1 MMENT
6 GQWPTQGADSLSDS
20 FEVDQGLHQTVPM
33 HGLSAHHFGTAIYND
48 LVDNPG
54 CILETFGSFSSA
66 SQDTS
71 VSQGLGAVSSSFSS
85 TSSSGAADSFHPFE
99 SSSCSQFEGQSSS
112 SRTLYP
118 QDLRSR
124 MPSPCMSDMGR
135 ETALEAGGNSQIAD
149 APDTASRLPVKT
161 KRGKSKPG
169 RTSKSK
175 QFSNR
180 AIQPKTAESKGAAG
194 IRKELPDRATKSLK
208 PRSGSPKPSN
218 GVLARPKSC
227 QIMSNPPVSVQGTV
241 PVSMP
246 IQRDQLHAPVKPV
259 SSTDWSMERL
269 AKDEFL
275 LRSKREGMTYRE
287 IRKAGGFREAESTLR
302 GRYRTLTKKKE
313 ERVRRPEWEDQDV
326 QLLRK
331 GVAKFAKEA
340 ENGRM
345 KVPWKQV
352 AEYIQQKGGSY
363 LFGNATCRKKWD
375 ELVQNGDENGDYGD
389 EEECM
394 E

>member
-1 MMENT
+1 
-6 GQWPTQGADSLSDS
+6 
-20 FEVDQGLHQTVPM
+20 
-33 HGLSAHHFGTAIYND
+33 
-48 LVDNPG
+48 
-54 CILETFGSFSSA
+54 
-66 SQDTS
+66 
-71 VSQGLGAVSSSFSS
+71 
-85 TSSSGAADSFHPFE
+85 
-99 SSSCSQFEGQSSS
+99 
-112 SRTLYP
+112 
-118 QDLRSR
+118 
-124 MPSPCMSDMGR
+124 
-135 ETALEAGGNSQIAD
+135 
-149 APDTASRLPVKT
+149 
-161 KRGKSKPG
+161 
-169 RTSKSK
+169 
-175 QFSNR
+175 
-180 AIQPKTAESKGAAG
+180 
-194 IRKELPDRATKSLK
+194 
-208 PRSGSPKPSN
+208 
-218 GVLARPKSC
+218 
-227 QIMSNPPVSVQGTV
+227 MSNVPVPVQATV

-246 IQRDQLHAPVKPV
+246 IQREQLHAPVKPV

-313 ERVRRPEWEDQDV
+313 ERVRRPEWEERDV

-331 GVAKFAKEA
+331 GVAKYAKEA

-389 EEECM
+389 EEE
-394 E
+394 

>member
-1 MMENT
+1 
-6 GQWPTQGADSLSDS
+6 
-20 FEVDQGLHQTVPM
+20 
-33 HGLSAHHFGTAIYND
+33 
-48 LVDNPG
+48 
-54 CILETFGSFSSA
+54 
-66 SQDTS
+66 
-71 VSQGLGAVSSSFSS
+71 
-85 TSSSGAADSFHPFE
+85 
-99 SSSCSQFEGQSSS
+99 
-112 SRTLYP
+112 
-118 QDLRSR
+118 
-124 MPSPCMSDMGR
+124 
-135 ETALEAGGNSQIAD
+135 
-149 APDTASRLPVKT
+149 
-161 KRGKSKPG
+161 
-169 RTSKSK
+169 
-175 QFSNR
+175 
-180 AIQPKTAESKGAAG
+180 
-194 IRKELPDRATKSLK
+194 
-208 PRSGSPKPSN
+208 
-218 GVLARPKSC
+218 
-227 QIMSNPPVSVQGTV
+227 MSNVPVPVQGTV

-246 IQRDQLHAPVKPV
+246 IQGDQLHAPVKPV

-313 ERVRRPEWEDQDV
+313 ERVRRPEWEDRDV
-326 QLLRK
+326 QLLRQ

-375 ELVQNGDENGDYGD
+375 ELVQNGDENGDYG
-389 EEECM
+389 EEE